1 MRNCYVDKRSSW
13 ATKVGLSMASGI
25 EDRETRNRRIAL
37 EVNARMGVGELDSF
51 LSLFADDPVWRVP
64 RSTRDG
70 RDGIAEMF
78 RSFRRNYPYGAERE
92 IQSVLADGHLVAIQ
106 QVMTATTAS
115 GANYQ
120 NESVKLFEFDDEGRV
135 QAVSEYLDTE
145 RATDTLRG
153 GPQSPDALLTTTRA
167 VRKRLDLDRPVDRS
181 VIEECLRLAFQ
192 APTGANSQGWGWVV
206 VDDPKIKQRMA
217 EIYRSGFVDHQNR
230 PQVPESPPQRSSP
243 RMSESVVYLG
253 DNLQRVPVLVV
264 PTIDRRYGDT
274 TTFQQAS
281 RWGSILPAVWS
292 FMLALRS
299 RGLGSAWTTIHLYRE
314 EEMADLLGIPYPE
327 QTQAGL
333 FPVAFTIGSQFSPAD
348 RSSSESRI
356 FWNRW
361 IETQAASH
369 D

>member
-1 MRNCYVDKRSSW
+1 LIFSRRERQSGRLHRGCECVASQPPFCRLPGFPTITTCLRNGYVGEWRGQ
-13 ATKVGLSMASGI
+13 ATKSG
-25 EDRETRNRRIAL
+25 
-37 EVNARMGVGELDSF
+37 
-51 LSLFADDPVWRVP
+51 
-64 RSTRDG
+64 G
-70 RDGIAEMF
+70 R
-78 RSFRRNYPYGAERE
+78 
-92 IQSVLADGHLVAIQ
+92 
-106 QVMTATTAS
+106 TAS
-115 GANYQ
+115 
-120 NESVKLFEFDDEGRV
+120 DDEV
-135 QAVSEYLDTE
+135 PEYLETKH
-145 RATDTLRG
+145 AAATLRG

-167 VRKRLDLDRPVDRS
+167 VRKRLDLDRPVERA

-206 VDDPKIKQRMA
+206 VDDPETKLRMA
-217 EIYRSGFVDHQNR
+217 EIYRSGIVDHQNR
-230 PQVPESPPQRSSP
+230 PQVPESPSHEADR
-243 RMSESVVYLG
+243 RMSESVMYLA

-314 EEMADLLGIPYPE
+314 EEMAELLGIPYPE

-333 FPVAFTIGSQFSPAD
+333 FPAAYTLGSQFSPAD

-361 IETQAASH
+361 ASS
-369 D
+369 